1 MSYLCKDFCLAYKAD
16 RLASGARYAIGQKR
30 CQVCCIFIWW
40 AGIKCPC
47 CGIRL
52 RTSPRMSKHKILERL
67 IAKV

>member
-1 MSYLCKDFCLAYKAD
+1 MSYECNGICGRYKAD
-16 RLASGARYAIGQKR
+16 RLASGGRYAIGQKR

-40 AGIKCPC
+40 EGIRCPC

-52 RTSPRMSKHKILERL
+52 RTKTRMSDHKIKERL